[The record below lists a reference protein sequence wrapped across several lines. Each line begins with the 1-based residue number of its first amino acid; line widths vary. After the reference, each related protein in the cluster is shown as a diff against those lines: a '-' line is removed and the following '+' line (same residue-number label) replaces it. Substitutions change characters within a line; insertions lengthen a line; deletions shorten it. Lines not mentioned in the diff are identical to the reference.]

1 MEDGGPSVTARRVA
15 AHRLGFTRVAA
26 DYGDPA
32 ADEAL
37 AADVVAGLTV
47 SASRMHDYLAART
60 AFFDRAVTG
69 AIDRGVRQIVTGAA
83 GYDGRALRYARPD
96 VRWFEADHPATQ
108 RDKLGRL
115 ERLGITAPGVTFVEA
130 DFTRDPLAGRLREAG
145 LDPAV
150 PSLFLLEGVA
160 AYLEPAV
167 LESVLVQFRQ
177 LAAPGSQLAISVSV
191 SRGPGDVNRARFEAA
206 VAAMGEPIKSRFE
219 AGQAEDLLARTGWS
233 LAVGGQ
239 AGPGRGVTDG
249 APAGAGRGTAAARRE
264 RLRSAG
270 LLIATAGPRSAPD
283 PAPASEASGSQA
295 AVGSRSAQR
304 PRRSA
309 PPSPAP
315 PQQSQEK
322 PLPLSALLSQ
332 ALVAFT
338 IECDNEAEHGI
349 PHRTT
354 DHRPGWSG
362 DGVWLTSLVMW
373 ENCMRYLAGEPMTAG
388 ELEARARTR
397 TNLDG
402 MRRWGYLTIDGT
414 ARKIHKSKPGP
425 DAVLCATAAGLRSR
439 EVWPSLPARV
449 EQRWRD
455 RLGADQAGRLRGAL
469 VGLVRQLDPGLPD
482 CLPILG
488 AALLSQVPALPR
500 RPDPADPADL
510 PLSALL
516 SRALLSFALEY
527 EPEAGRSLAADATV
541 LRVLGEDGTRLRDLP
556 PRAGVAKPAASWALG
571 VLTRA
576 GLAAEEPDPAASRG
590 KVARLTLPG
599 QRAQREYRELTGAIE
614 QRWQRRFGTG
624 VTGALRVALEPL
636 AVLPDGGACPLLA
649 GLEPYPDNWRAAV
662 PATVTLP
669 HYPMVLPRGGY
680 PDGS

>member
-32 ADEAL
+32 ADQAL

-130 DFTRDPLAGRLREAG
+130 DFTRDPLADRLRAAG

-150 PSLFLLEGVA
+150 PSLLLLEGVT

-206 VAAMGEPIKSRFE
+206 VAAIGEPIRSRFE
-219 AGQAEDLLARTGWS
+219 AGQAEDLLARTGWQ
-233 LAVGGQ
+233 VT
-239 AGPGRGVTDG
+239 AGNPAGTGRGVADG
-249 APAGAGRGTAAARRE
+249 APAGAGRRTAAARRE
-264 RLRSAG
+264 RLRPAG
-270 LLIATAGPRSAPD
+270 LLMATAGPRTTGLRSAKRTRP
-283 PAPASEASGSQA
+283 PAP
-295 AVGSRSAQR
+295 SRPTAPR
-304 PRRSA
+304 PSL
-309 PPSPAP
+309 P
-315 PQQSQEK
+315 PQEERF
-322 PLPLSALLSQ
+322 PLSALLSQ

-354 DHRPGWSG
+354 DHGPGWPG

-373 ENCMRYLAGEPMTAG
+373 ENCMRYVADEPMTVG

-414 ARKIHKSKPGP
+414 ARKIHKGTPGP
-425 DAVLCATAAGLRSR
+425 DAALRATAAGLRAR
-439 EVWPSLPARV
+439 QVWPSLPARV
-449 EQRWRD
+449 ERRWRD
-455 RLGADQAGRLRGAL
+455 RFGADQVGPLTEPL
-469 VGLVRQLDPGLPD
+469 VALVRQLDPGLPD

-488 AALLSQVPALPR
+488 AALLSQVPALPP
-500 RPDPADPADL
+500 RPDPADPAGL

-527 EPEAGRSLAADATV
+527 ESEAGRSLAADATV

-571 VLTRA
+571 VLTRS

-590 KVARLTLPG
+590 KVARLTRPG
-599 QRAQREYRELTGAIE
+599 QRAQREYRELTDAIE
-614 QRWQRRFGTG
+614 QRWQRRFGAG
-624 VTGALRVALEPL
+624 VTGALRAALEPL
-636 AVLPDGGACPLLA
+636 ATSPDGGACPLLA

-662 PATVTLP
+662 PAPVTLP
-669 HYPMVLPRGGY
+669 HYPMVLHRGGY